1 MRRALV
7 LVALLVGCSSKDRAR
22 ATNRPYE
29 GHVLE
34 VFVGTASKP
43 PTEVAVAAFEQKTG
57 AKLEVH
63 FGGSGKMLSDMKL
76 AERGDIYF
84 PGSSD
89 YMEKAKA
96 ERLVVPETEPFGPA
110 A

>member
-1 MRRALV
+1 MARRQPRV
-7 LVALLVGCSSKDRAR
+7 DRP
-22 ATNRPYE
+22 TYE

-34 VFVGTASKP
+34 LFVGTASKP
-43 PTEVAVAAFEQKTG
+43 PTEAAAAAFEHQTG

-96 ERLVVPETEPFGPA
+96 EGLVVPETERA
-110 A
+110 SST